1 MRLAPAPAP
10 AAAEE
15 RLPPQRAL
23 PAGAAVGLVE
33 LDLLVAA
40 VAVVGPLDD
49 GAAAGDVDDGVKLGG
64 ELVGAAANL
73 DVLGLL
79 GGRFNGMNYK
89 PDIGAK

>member
-1 MRLAPAPAP
+1 MRLAPARPAP

-23 PAGAAVGLVE
+23 PAAGAAVGLVE

-79 GGRFNGMNYK
+79 GGDSME
-89 PDIGAK
+89 

>member
-1 MRLAPAPAP
+1 MRLAPAP

-23 PAGAAVGLVE
+23 PAGAAAVGLVE
-33 LDLLVAA
+33 LGLLVAAA

-79 GGRFNGMNYK
+79 GGEAIQWNEL
-89 PDIGAK
+89 